1 MSRGAQIMNNKNILL
16 KVGMAELGIRQY
28 QAAKILGLSEGYF
41 SKILRDE
48 LTECKQIEM
57 LERIREGTKKYAEQ

>member
-1 MSRGAQIMNNKNILL
+1 MNGKNILL

-28 QAAKILGLSEGYF
+28 EAAKFCGVSEGYF

-48 LTECKQIEM
+48 LPQIKQIEL
-57 LERIREGTKKYAEQ
+57 LEKIREGVKHYDENN